1 MLEMD
6 HELNGNASDAPEAP
20 NNAGASNSLY
30 ELPVLVNGWM
40 YMNEHSQMC
49 GPYTDS
55 QLHEGLSSGFLPGE
69 LQVFPV
75 VNQRITNPVPLK
87 YFQQFP
93 DHVKSGFM
101 YLSSANSDTLFPMPD
116 SGLALHG
123 PEMNVRNSSL
133 VSNSQHLC
141 SSAFGQQSLDSGEA
155 VPVELSDDD
164 SCWLFE
170 DGEGRKH
177 GPYSLMELYSWL
189 YYGYLR
195 DTSLIYHMQRENGP
209 VPLLSL
215 VNAWR
220 AAKVKL
226 TSVANATCEIT
237 SLKSLTSEISEEI
250 SLELHS
256 LIVKAAR
263 RVVLHEIISNVILAE
278 RHPKLD
284 NQTAETHLPEGEM
297 SGVAGEKVIHAVSE
311 PDAGVCN
318 DAASGPRASSVCLG
332 NRKSIGSIESFW
344 VSYEVLCRSLF
355 NYCMEDLWNAVFHDA
370 VAEYLAS
377 WRKRKTWF
385 GHHQIGSPDRGSH
398 ANKFQAS
405 TSHFVCNK
413 FPSGKESSCCNGN
426 FSFGYELD
434 TTETNNQAGSPDT
447 SLLILKPLEDIIL
460 SSKECDR
467 DDMNSVLEG
476 LGSELHESTRACL
489 VEFAG
494 ILIKEEVMRV
504 ANNGED
510 GKISDVTS
518 CDAFTNSVVP
528 EERSESIGIVPD
540 NLISSSLAI
549 SNQLAFVKTKSSYLA
564 SAFGKIHI
572 NKDVLDDLDVAC
584 QPSPP
589 GFDGVTTLL
598 PPTSEVHLPKSSE
611 HHSRIKQYI
620 ALALCRQKLHD
631 NSVGEWKT
639 RVFPS
644 LIKQCLRSFPV
655 SGKQSGF
662 DSDKDEVDRQRQ
674 ESLKLGISDSVGRCS
689 LTGKYTYFRKKK
701 SARTKIASS
710 LQVVSPVDSES
721 RNQLVETSR
730 KHVLL
735 QDTAKD
741 AEAEI
746 AVTNLTKCDIYRHQ
760 KKLSLTSSLKAI
772 AKGSQPS
779 EHSMAKKGSRCR
791 VKKVVQD
798 VPGVEVTYNAVKPPR
813 SIGDYNDDEEA
824 INGSTC
830 SVGVKVSPTLDSYK
844 KKLTSTTK
852 QSNLKRKHLPD
863 GGSQLHPNKVL
874 KLENVSDKQVIK
886 RVALKN
892 KKPSKVPVTCPSSEG
907 CARTSINGWEWHLW
921 SLKASPPERA
931 RVRGQFFRSKCSS
944 SEICASQFTSRG
956 LSART
961 NRAKVRNLLAAAEG
975 AELLKATQL
984 KARKKRL
991 RFQRSK
997 IHDWGLVA
1005 LEPIEAEDFV
1015 IEYVGELIR
1024 PRISDIR
1031 EVLYEKMGIGS
1042 SYLFRLDD
1050 GYVVDATKRGGV
1062 ARFINHSCQPNCY
1075 TKVISVEGQKKIFIY
1090 AKRHINAGEEITY
1103 NYKFP
1108 LEEKKIPCNCGSR
1121 K

>member
-1 MLEMD
+1 
-6 HELNGNASDAPEAP
+6 
-20 NNAGASNSLY
+20 
-30 ELPVLVNGWM
+30 
-40 YMNEHSQMC
+40 
-49 GPYTDS
+49 
-55 QLHEGLSSGFLPGE
+55 
-69 LQVFPV
+69 
-75 VNQRITNPVPLK
+75 
-87 YFQQFP
+87 
-93 DHVKSGFM
+93 
-101 YLSSANSDTLFPMPD
+101 
-116 SGLALHG
+116 
-123 PEMNVRNSSL
+123 
-133 VSNSQHLC
+133 
-141 SSAFGQQSLDSGEA
+141 
-155 VPVELSDDD
+155 
-164 SCWLFE
+164 
-170 DGEGRKH
+170 
-177 GPYSLMELYSWL
+177 
-189 YYGYLR
+189 
-195 DTSLIYHMQRENGP
+195 MQRENGP

-284 NQTAETHLPEGEM
+284 NQTAETHLPE
-297 SGVAGEKVIHAVSE
+297 
-311 PDAGVCN
+311 
-318 DAASGPRASSVCLG
+318 AASGPRASSVCLG

-405 TSHFVCNK
+405 TSHF

-510 GKISDVTS
+510 GKISDVTVRSFWHHLLIFSRSSSYTFLQCERLMINLFQS

-662 DSDKDEVDRQRQ
+662 DSDKVP
-674 ESLKLGISDSVGRCS
+674 KL
-689 LTGKYTYFRKKK
+689 
-701 SARTKIASS
+701 
-710 LQVVSPVDSES
+710 
-721 RNQLVETSR
+721 
-730 KHVLL
+730 
-735 QDTAKD
+735 
-741 AEAEI
+741 
-746 AVTNLTKCDIYRHQ
+746 
-760 KKLSLTSSLKAI
+760 LSI
-772 AKGSQPS
+772 
-779 EHSMAKKGSRCR
+779 
-791 VKKVVQD
+791 
-798 VPGVEVTYNAVKPPR
+798 
-813 SIGDYNDDEEA
+813 
-824 INGSTC
+824 
-830 SVGVKVSPTLDSYK
+830 
-844 KKLTSTTK
+844 
-852 QSNLKRKHLPD
+852 
-863 GGSQLHPNKVL
+863 
-874 KLENVSDKQVIK
+874 
-886 RVALKN
+886 
-892 KKPSKVPVTCPSSEG
+892 
-907 CARTSINGWEWHLW
+907 
-921 SLKASPPERA
+921 
-931 RVRGQFFRSKCSS
+931 
-944 SEICASQFTSRG
+944 
-956 LSART
+956 
-961 NRAKVRNLLAAAEG
+961 
-975 AELLKATQL
+975 
-984 KARKKRL
+984 
-991 RFQRSK
+991 
-997 IHDWGLVA
+997 
-1005 LEPIEAEDFV
+1005 
-1015 IEYVGELIR
+1015 
-1024 PRISDIR
+1024 
-1031 EVLYEKMGIGS
+1031 
-1042 SYLFRLDD
+1042 
-1050 GYVVDATKRGGV
+1050 
-1062 ARFINHSCQPNCY
+1062 
-1075 TKVISVEGQKKIFIY
+1075 KIFVSFYMLSFSCIY
-1090 AKRHINAGEEITY
+1090 VFYCTLHETETVTV
-1103 NYKFP
+1103 
-1108 LEEKKIPCNCGSR
+1108 R
-1121 K
+1121 KVF